1 MTPGGG
7 RPVLVTGANGLVG
20 SRLVARLSGA
30 GRSVI
35 AAGRGPQRAVPG
47 PLVRYLEIDLLRR
60 SALRD
65 LIAAERPAAVVHAAA
80 MTDVDACEKDPQAAW
95 TLNVAAVEEAALG
108 CREVQARLV
117 ALSTDYVFDGDADTT
132 YDEEAPAHPR
142 GVYARTKL
150 AGEEAALVLA
160 PGATVARVAVIFSGR
175 RGAKR
180 TFAVAA
186 AEALERGKEVKAF
199 HDQVVSPTLA
209 DNAAEMVIGVLD
221 SGAQGIFHCA
231 GATALSRVD
240 FCRKLARKLSAEER
254 LVVPVSLADLALP
267 APRPLRCGLSVR
279 KVQGLLG
286 RSVPLEIDAALDR
299 FLAERK
305 EG

>member
-1 MTPGGG
+1 MTPAGG

-20 SRLVARLSGA
+20 SRLCARLAAA
-30 GRSVI
+30 GRDVV
-35 AAGRGPQRAVPG
+35 AAGRGPQRANGG
-47 PLVRYLEIDLLRR
+47 PRVRYVEIDLLRR

-65 LIAAERPAAVVHAAA
+65 LIAAERPSAVVHAAA
-80 MTDVDACEKDPQAAW
+80 MTDVDACERDPESAW
-95 TLNVAAVEEAALG
+95 TLNVSAVEEAALG
-108 CREVQARLV
+108 CRETGARLL
-117 ALSTDYVFDGDADTT
+117 ALSTDYVFDGAADTT
-132 YDEEAPAHPR
+132 YDEEAPANPR

-160 PGATVARVAVIFSGR
+160 PGAAVARVAVIFSGR

-180 TFAVAA
+180 TFAVSA
-186 AEALERGKEVKAF
+186 AEALEQGKQVKAF

-209 DNAAEMVIGVLD
+209 DNAAEMVMGVLD
-221 SGAQGIFHCA
+221 AGPGGIFHCA

-240 FCRKLARKLSAEER
+240 FCRRLARKLSADER
-254 LVVPVSLADLALP
+254 LVVPVSLAELSLP

-279 KVQGLLG
+279 KVQALLG
-286 RSVPLEIDAALDR
+286 PRAPLDIDAALDR